1 AGDVA
6 NKIADGTLAV
16 ISGLKAVNHPPIPFP
31 NRPGRQFVNRADT
44 VLTTIIGRPV
54 DFTRTSAKQGAVR
67 KTPVGLAVKR
77 IERSEIPFPN
87 RCWSELENNSAA
99 IHTACS
105 SCTVKPAMLQKHPS
119 GRTCRAV
126 VAAS

>member
-1 AGDVA
+1 M
-6 NKIADGTLAV
+6 NEIADRTVAIL
-16 ISGLKAVNHPPIPFP
+16 SGLKAINHSPVPFP
-31 NRPGRQFVNRADT
+31 NKPRRQFVNRADT

-54 DFTRTSAKQGAVR
+54 DFARTSAKQGAVR

-99 IHTACS
+99 IRTACS
-105 SCTVKPAMLQKHPS
+105 SRTEKTAMLQKHSS
-119 GRTCRAV
+119 G
-126 VAAS
+126 